1 MFSYCYYQPL
11 SCKCRVGHSPWSH
24 RRIVCGA
31 YGYGYTWSMV
41 YGGPWWSMV
50 YGGPWWSCAQEDK
63 SKGELDLA
71 NASLCGNHFSH
82 SCDVAR
88 MCVSVRMPLPFRIA
102 VTVQMCVG
110 CLYKGF
116 NTVQCLI
123 SVLTAVLINLTN
135 FMVPHHLI
143 N

>member
-50 YGGPWWSCAQEDK
+50 YGGPWWSCAQEHK

-88 MCVSVRMPLPFRIA
+88 MCVSMRTPLPFRIA
-102 VTVQMCVG
+102 VSDVARVCV
-110 CLYKGF
+110 
-116 NTVQCLI
+116 
-123 SVLTAVLINLTN
+123 
-135 FMVPHHLI
+135 
-143 N
+143 